1 MKGEQSVLYFIAPI
15 VIGLIVTLILSIVF
29 KDSSKVDRGV
39 ELNYFRL
46 SYRRKLIRTL
56 MNIPVII
63 LFLIVIYSFS
73 DWGML
78 VNTLI
83 VLLFYLIFLIHLY
96 YNIFMYITYL
106 TYYLNYMTR
115 CFYILYAAY
124 VLDAYEHVS

>member
-56 MNIPVII
+56 MNIPIII

-73 DWGML
+73 DWGTL
-78 VNTLI
+78 ANTLMG
-83 VLLFYLIFLIHLY
+83 LLFALIFLIQLA
-96 YNIFMYITYL
+96 YNFFMWKKNEAL
-106 TYYLNYMTR
+106 
-115 CFYILYAAY
+115 
-124 VLDAYEHVS
+124 